1 MKKSDAIFKLL
12 GYVSFGRNL
21 YVKHLGDGVFDRIYI
36 DDEDDSYTKTM
47 QKGWSVI
54 EREITDDEMKAI
66 KMRFKELNGNFK

>member
-12 GYVSFGRNL
+12 GYVSFERNL

-36 DDEDDSYTKTM
+36 DDEDESYTKTM

-66 KMRFKELNGNFK
+66 KMRFKELNRNFK